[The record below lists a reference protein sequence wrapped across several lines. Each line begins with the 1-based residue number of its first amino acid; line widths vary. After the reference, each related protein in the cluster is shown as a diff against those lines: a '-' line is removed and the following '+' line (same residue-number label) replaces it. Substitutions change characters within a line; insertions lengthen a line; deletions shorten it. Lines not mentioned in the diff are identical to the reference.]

1 MFYPKPDNKNA
12 EIIKRV
18 EQIEKLENVVLEN
31 DLNEVNIKSDHLE
44 DSAINLDENKFFRV
58 YEMINNKIKDNLVE
72 HLRNIFI
79 EKKIKK
85 EVDLTEM
92 VDDEDI

>member
-1 MFYPKPDNKNA
+1 
-12 EIIKRV
+12 
-18 EQIEKLENVVLEN
+18 
-31 DLNEVNIKSDHLE
+31 
-44 DSAINLDENKFFRV
+44 
-58 YEMINNKIKDNLVE
+58 MINTKVKDNIVE